1 MSSEQTLKQLAH
13 SLMVEIA
20 DDGAIVED
28 AVSICLYVSRNC
40 GVELTIEEG
49 EKVREQLHALYDTAE
64 VQS

>member
-13 SLMVEIA
+13 GLMVEIA
-20 DDGAIVED
+20 DGGAIVED
-28 AVSICLYVSRNC
+28 AVSICLYVSRTR

-49 EKVREQLHALYDTAE
+49 ERVREQLDGLYDTAE

>member
-1 MSSEQTLKQLAH
+1 
-13 SLMVEIA
+13 MVEIV

-28 AVSICLYVSRNC
+28 AVSICLYVSRTR